1 MQGITIAEGDFC
13 VGGTVWFILSHQPCK
28 TKCPVIR
35 FCDAA
40 THFSAFILY
49 TAITP
54 VLWDLR
60 ISRARKL
67 QENQSR
73 KQEASRWANTLIA
86 FSSLGV
92 MSRAWWGE
100 EGLNA
105 VLKHLISTSCN
116 NSLRQLAWKVVT
128 GMPSQLWKLACF
140 TTNPVSGAQTVAE
153 YHSHKHLLRGTGG
166 LKGFINAAEAEV
178 GNCWMFILEQP
189 SGMYQP
195 SFSGV
200 AKEDG
205 KGRGKALI
213 SRKDIPSWRILSL
226 RVAHYL
232 TGKNTLWNTTLTH

>member
-1 MQGITIAEGDFC
+1 MSSHTLLWC
-13 VGGTVWFILSHQPCK
+13 SLSFLRLYFVHSPN
-28 TKCPVIR
+28 P
-35 FCDAA
+35 
-40 THFSAFILY
+40 SALG
-49 TAITP
+49 P
-54 VLWDLR
+54 ENQH
-60 ISRARKL
+60 SKL

-73 KQEASRWANTLIA
+73 KQEAPRWPNTLIA
-86 FSSLGV
+86 FSSLGA
-92 MSRAWWGE
+92 MSRAWQGK
-100 EGLNA
+100 EGQNA

-140 TTNPVSGAQTVAE
+140 TTNPVSGAQTMAE
-153 YHSHKHLLRGTGG
+153 YCSYKHLLHCTGG

-195 SFSGV
+195 SFPGV

-213 SRKDIPSWRILSL
+213 SRKDTLNWSTLYL
-226 RVAHYL
+226 RVNHCL
-232 TGKNTLWNTTLTH
+232 TGKNTSWNTALKH

>member
-1 MQGITIAEGDFC
+1 MYARHNYSRRGFLCGRNSMIHIVSPALQNKMS
-13 VGGTVWFILSHQPCK
+13 SHMLLWCSHSFLRLYFVHSHNP
-28 TKCPVIR
+28 
-35 FCDAA
+35 
-40 THFSAFILY
+40 SALG
-49 TAITP
+49 P
-54 VLWDLR
+54 ENQQ
-60 ISRARKL
+60 SKKL

-73 KQEASRWANTLIA
+73 KQEAPRWANTLIA

-213 SRKDIPSWRILSL
+213 SRKDILSWRTLSL
-226 RVAHYL
+226 RVDHYL
-232 TGKNTLWNTTLTH
+232 TGKNT